1 MTDPR
6 IYTNPI
12 PLIRYKGKNGSY
24 LYSEKECLSLLEIF
38 IDRAKKVWKEE
49 QGKKGKPE
57 TAARRELPA
66 YKPGGRGRLFWLD
79 SE

>member
-6 IYTNPI
+6 IYTNPV

-24 LYSEKECLSLLEIF
+24 LYSEDECRRLLEIF
-38 IDRAKKVWKEE
+38 LDRAKKVWEE
-49 QGKKGKPE
+49 EKGKEGKPGL
-57 TAARRELPA
+57 AIGRELPA
-66 YKPGGRGRLFWLD
+66 YKPGGRGRLFWID